1 MALRQVS
8 GARYGPKTG
17 LWSQIELRDRSQ
29 MPDVARDRSQRPD
42 VAQRQVSGVKV
53 SLREA

>member
-8 GARYGPKTG
+8 GARLSLETG
-17 LWSQIELRDRSQ
+17 LRGQIELRDRSQ